1 MGAKPLFAP
10 PNNQTR
16 IFLFCLFKRNKH
28 ERKQKQRQQYKENRV
43 HFYIL
48 NERRINFVKSCRRLK
63 KRSSEIFER
72 IEGNFFKIFCLEVN
86 LPKIFAPPI
95 FVTQIS
101 LPNICDPNFCPPIF
115 MTSLRLWPLQSAK
128 HVLALQRLTVV
139 LGQNGIGGN
148 GTDKMV
154 STKWHR

>member
-48 NERRINFVKSCRRLK
+48 NERCVNFVENRREL
-63 KRSSEIFER
+63 
-72 IEGNFFKIFCLEVN
+72 FKIFCLKVN
-86 LPKIFAPPI
+86 LPKIFAPPTFVTQIFVPPI
-95 FVTQIS
+95 FVTQIFA
-101 LPNICDPNFCPPIF
+101 PNIYDKSTP
-115 MTSLRLWPLQSAK
+115 MLLR
-128 HVLALQRLTVV
+128 
-139 LGQNGIGGN
+139 
-148 GTDKMV
+148 
-154 STKWHR
+154 